1 MKKSQIALLSVAGT
15 LGAIIIVST
24 GVFRVALSQV
34 DPEPPGDPVTR
45 SLDLEGFRGIAVEGA
60 WRVTVTQGDE
70 WQVEVT
76 HPSNREIDAYV
87 DGDLLRLDRRGSF
100 GWPWRTRNTRVS
112 AEIVMPELEDLHLA
126 GASRL
131 EVSGFE
137 GERLEME
144 IAGAVE
150 IVGRDGRYEELEL
163 SIAGASEV
171 DLRELVV
178 VDAELDLAGA
188 SEVVLAMDGGVLSGS
203 LAGAGSVDY
212 YGTVAE
218 EEVRIA
224 GAARIR
230 HVD

>member
-76 HPSNREIDAYV
+76 HPSNRDIDAYV
-87 DGDLLRLDRRGSF
+87 EGDLLRLDRRGSF

-150 IVGRDGRYEELEL
+150 ILGRDGRYEELEL

-171 DLRELVV
+171 
-178 VDAELDLAGA
+178 A
-188 SEVVLAMDGGVLSGS
+188 
-203 LAGAGSVDY
+203 
-212 YGTVAE
+212 
-218 EEVRIA
+218 
-224 GAARIR
+224 
-230 HVD
+230 